1 MTEPTNE
8 TFEPTDVEPEEVETE
23 EPQQTDNTEREIDPS
38 QDVSQD
44 PNVDYSKAVEETL

>member
-1 MTEPTNE
+1 MTEPTHE
-8 TFEPTDVEPEEVETE
+8 TFEPPTEPSEPHEGR
-23 EPQQTDNTEREIDPS
+23 PQQTDNTEREIDPT